1 MLTQELFVDPVVA
14 RCFGARATLQAM
26 LDFETALARAEA
38 AAGVIPAAAVA
49 PIEAAADAEGFDV
62 AEIAREAASAGNV
75 AIPLVKALTA
85 RVAARDPQAARYVHW
100 GATSQDVL
108 DTGLVLQL
116 RVALTHVAG
125 VLAGLDDALAA
136 LSVRHID
143 TVMVA
148 RTWLQQATPTTF
160 GRKAA
165 GWLAAIRRTRGG
177 LERALHEA
185 SVVQFGGA
193 SGTLAALG
201 ERGLDVG
208 ERLAR
213 ELDLAL
219 PALPWHAERDRLCAL
234 AAACANVAG
243 ILGKIA
249 RDVSLLAQSEV
260 AEAAEPAAPGRGG
273 SSTMPQKRNP
283 VACAVALAAAVRAP
297 GLAATMFAAMAQ
309 EHERGLGGWHA
320 EWETLPDLVR
330 IVSGSAHA
338 MAGALAGLAVDPAR
352 MRANLE
358 ATQGFAMAEAFKT
371 ALAGAVGLARA
382 HDIVEA
388 ASRSAA
394 ARGCSL
400 REALETEPDV
410 RAHLTAEAL
419 DRAGD
424 PHRYLGAAAE
434 FVRRS
439 IAEPARRGIA
449 EPVP

>member
-1 MLTQELFVDPVVA
+1 VDPVVA
-14 RCFGARATLQAM
+14 RCFDDRATLQAM
-26 LDFETALARAEA
+26 LDFEATLARAEA
-38 AAGVIPAAAVA
+38 ALGIIPATAVA
-49 PIEAAADAEGFDV
+49 PIVAAADADGFDV
-62 AEIAREAASAGNV
+62 AEIARAAAGAGNV

-85 RVAARDPQAARYVHW
+85 RVAAHDPEAARYVHW
-100 GATSQDVL
+100 GATSQDAI

-116 RVALTHVAG
+116 REGVRHVIG
-125 VLAGLDDALAA
+125 VLAELDEALVS
-136 LSVRHID
+136 LSDRHVD

-165 GWLAAIRRTRGG
+165 GWLAAIRRTRSG
-177 LERALHEA
+177 LERALREA

-201 ERGLDVG
+201 DRGLDVA

-213 ELDLAL
+213 ELDLTL
-219 PALPWHAERDRLCAL
+219 PALPWHAERDRFAAL

-260 AEAAEPAAPGRGG
+260 AEAAEPSAPGRGG

-297 GLAATMFAAMAQ
+297 GLAATMFAALAQ

-320 EWETLPDLVR
+320 EWETLPELVR
-330 IVSGSAHA
+330 VVSGSAHM
-338 MAGALAGLAVDPAR
+338 MAAAIAGLHVDATR
-352 MRANLE
+352 MRANLD
-358 ATQGFAMAEAFKT
+358 ATRGFAMAESFKT
-371 ALAGAVGLARA
+371 ALAASIGLGRA
-382 HDIVEA
+382 HDLVEE
-388 ASRSAA
+388 ASRSATA
-394 ARGCSL
+394 DGRSL
-400 REALETEPDV
+400 REALENDAVV
-410 RAHLTAEAL
+410 RAHMSPEEL

-424 PHRYLGAAAE
+424 PDRYLGVAAE

-439 IAEPARRGIA
+439 IAEPAQ
-449 EPVP
+449 